1 MKTVSKIREESV
13 PNINYLNEVKEG
25 DVSDNQDVQRYFC
38 SDNHFINGIGVT
50 VLTGDYLPPII
61 LGEIPLQDGIVQ
73 RYIVDAM
80 QRTSALM
87 KIRYGHYKFTS
98 SIEDDEIEYQT
109 KVLDENGIAVKDEEN
124 NFVWEK
130 RVFNLKGHTF
140 DDFPDELK
148 KRFDRY
154 QLRVVTHQNCTMED
168 ISRLI
173 RRYNNH
179 KSMGASQKALT
190 WIPTYA
196 RKIKNIGEETFFRN
210 VMKFSDTDRKN
221 GNYMQLVC
229 GSVMALFHMDK
240 FKKDAKSANA
250 MLEEY
255 SNNNEFEKV
264 REYLQ
269 RIEKCCKDT
278 CKDIFVKKDISTW
291 VVVFDQFTKL
301 NLDDSQFAEFVHAVQ
316 SDLHSVEI
324 NGVSYDSLD
333 KEPGTTGKKLV
344 QAKINH
350 YTALMYIYFNID
362 SKTEN
367 NIVNEESDI
376 EHLVKNMTNIDVTD
390 EDIQEYRDYIE
401 DTVRVT
407 SPLYHQCY
415 NALLAIT
422 AYVYHNDTDQ
432 EFADWIDDYANNT
445 YEFSNDQ
452 TVNYKNIK
460 SAFDNYMKEVA

>member
-1 MKTVSKIREESV
+1 M
-13 PNINYLNEVKEG
+13 
-25 DVSDNQDVQRYFC
+25 
-38 SDNHFINGIGVT
+38 
-50 VLTGDYLPPII
+50 
-61 LGEIPLQDGIVQ
+61 
-73 RYIVDAM
+73 
-80 QRTSALM
+80 
-87 KIRYGHYKFTS
+87 
-98 SIEDDEIEYQT
+98 
-109 KVLDENGIAVKDEEN
+109 
-124 NFVWEK
+124 
-130 RVFNLKGHTF
+130 
-140 DDFPDELK
+140 
-148 KRFDRY
+148 
-154 QLRVVTHQNCTMED
+154 
-168 ISRLI
+168 
-173 RRYNNH
+173 
-179 KSMGASQKALT
+179 
-190 WIPTYA
+190 
-196 RKIKNIGEETFFRN
+196 
-210 VMKFSDTDRKN
+210 
-221 GNYMQLVC
+221 
-229 GSVMALFHMDK
+229 
-240 FKKDAKSANA
+240 
-250 MLEEY
+250 
-255 SNNNEFEKV
+255 
-264 REYLQ
+264 
-269 RIEKCCKDT
+269 
-278 CKDIFVKKDISTW
+278 
-291 VVVFDQFTKL
+291 

-350 YTALMYIYFNID
+350 YTALMHIYFNID